1 VILNLFHGT
10 GSEGIKNSLTIRT
23 DYGHV
28 IDMKTLTVSVAV
40 LKQQLSSYL
49 HSVENGEDVVV
60 TSHHRPVARM
70 IAHNVSSAQIHSPSR
85 NLAVLRKL
93 KGIRLSIGRGIVEAL
108 TEDRS
113 LR

>member
-1 VILNLFHGT
+1 
-10 GSEGIKNSLTIRT
+10 
-23 DYGHV
+23 
-28 IDMKTLTVSVAV
+28 MKTVSVAV

-60 TSHHRPVARM
+60 TSHSRPVARM
-70 IAHNVSSAQIHSPSR
+70 VAHNASPVRIKSPSR
-85 NLAVLRKL
+85 SPVVLGRL
-93 KGIRLSIGRGIVEAL
+93 KGVRLSIGRSAVEVL